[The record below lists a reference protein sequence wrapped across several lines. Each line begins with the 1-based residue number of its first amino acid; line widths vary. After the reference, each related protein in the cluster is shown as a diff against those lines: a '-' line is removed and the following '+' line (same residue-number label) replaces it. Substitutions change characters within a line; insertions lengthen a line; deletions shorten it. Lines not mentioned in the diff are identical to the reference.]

1 MKMMNIAYL
10 DSVLELDNLE
20 SIMLK
25 RAKKIG
31 LVESI
36 KENGVLEPIRVDIKK
51 GCFENGQHRFVA
63 SKYLRLKE
71 IPVFST
77 KEKGDLKKKV

>member
-1 MKMMNIAYL
+1 MSIAYL

-31 LVESI
+31 LVKSI
-36 KENGVLEPIRVDIKK
+36 KENGVLDPIRVDIKK

-63 SKYLRLKE
+63 SKYLKLKT
-71 IPVFST
+71 IPV
-77 KEKGDLKKKV
+77 LVP

>member
-1 MKMMNIAYL
+1 MNIAYL
-10 DSVLELDNLE
+10 DKVLELDNLE

-31 LVESI
+31 LVKSI

-51 GCFENGQHRFVA
+51 
-63 SKYLRLKE
+63 RL
-71 IPVFST
+71 FC
-77 KEKGDLKKKV
+77 